1 MIRQHVSKNIRPFA
15 FADRLVGRSF
25 HEFVSAYG
33 DTQLLLIK
41 LDDPTGELE
50 SGLSAME
57 VGGANEGKPS
67 VLGFHTVVAGDGEI
81 SSVTTQVNASNSDAH
96 EVARRIGAVPHF
108 IVPLRKRAADSTYSD
123 RISVGR
129 ARNKDLVLR
138 DRSVSKFHAW
148 FERDD
153 RGTFHVADA
162 GSKNGTKVNSTSLA
176 ARQLAAIKPGDV
188 VRFGSVE
195 VALCFAETL
204 WRALHAE

>member
-25 HEFVSAYG
+25 HEFVGAYG

-50 SGLSAME
+50 SGLSSME
-57 VGGANEGKPS
+57 VGANEAKAS
-67 VLGFHTVVAGDGEI
+67 VLGFHTVVAGDGDI
-81 SSVTTQVNASNSDAH
+81 SSVTTQVNATNSDAH
-96 EVARRIGAVPHF
+96 EVARRIGSVPHF
-108 IVPLRKRAADSTYSD
+108 VVPLRKRAADSTYSD

-138 DRSVSKFHAW
+138 DRSVSKFHGW
-148 FERDD
+148 FERDE
-153 RGTFHVADA
+153 RGSYHVADA
-162 GSKNGTKVNSTSLA
+162 GSKNGTKVNSTLLA
-176 ARQLAAIKPGDV
+176 ARELAVVKPGDV

-195 VALCFAETL
+195 VALCYAETL